1 MGRPTGYLIILGIVV
16 NIINLSPVLDSPYL
30 GDDSWRESCLAG
42 VMSLT
47 GSDFWD
53 ISWGSLKDYVQDGR
67 WYPLVIFYYLVFYHL
82 DLFQYKLGVIALII
96 LNLLLMGFLSQI
108 LTKRKTALFLVL
120 LLSPVFFQIR
130 FYHDPILSYY
140 YLMQLEFLLI
150 QLSLI
155 SFIKAIRENRV
166 LYLSLSVMA
175 YLATLLI
182 YEAFYPFVLIYAL
195 VAYVELNPKQP
206 SDIIKWSLPFL
217 AVALFNLGI
226 ALSIRMYF
234 RTSYAGTTISF
245 DVLALSQTFLKQLF
259 CAMPFSYI
267 LTTGGNFIELGE
279 INGFMI
285 SSIVLLSATWTCAWM
300 LTWKFFFRNQ
310 GHEAPSNLKRS
321 LVLGMALFVLPAI
334 VVSLAAKYQSELKW
348 GIGYLPSYISAFG
361 LLTILTAIVLRLA
374 TPIQKL
380 SRPLT
385 HSILAGTSVVGVAL
399 ISLNFLANSM
409 VIGAYNLAEHYPRE
423 FIENA
428 LRHGFLRNVPENS
441 FVAFGYPLHSW
452 DNPAFYKM
460 HSGLT
465 LQIVKPQ
472 GFDMD
477 AQLGVMSY
485 REAFEDYAAKSN
497 GEGDFYDF
505 SIPKD
510 SLKAFTGYSLEFKK
524 AQGVTLNR
532 RIQVK
537 PVNLVNQSFFLK
549 YDAQSRDFGYA
560 VLGKIERLRVVEG
573 SDVTAISARAQIY
586 VKAAKPDGSARIKI
600 SGRRMGLQSLEFSEA
615 FVIDESNLKLLVS
628 DGDSKLF
635 ELVTSVPSE
644 YIDLASLE
652 VKRAPRSP

>member
-1 MGRPTGYLIILGIVV
+1 
-16 NIINLSPVLDSPYL
+16 
-30 GDDSWRESCLAG
+30 
-42 VMSLT
+42 MSLT

-53 ISWGSLKDYVQDGR
+53 ISWGSLKDYIQDGR

-82 DLFQYKLGVIALII
+82 DLFQYKLGVIALTI
-96 LNLLLMGFLSQI
+96 LNLLLMGFLTQI
-108 LTKRKTALFLVL
+108 LAKRKNTLFLVL

-155 SFIKAIRENRV
+155 SFIKAIRENSV
-166 LYLSLSVMA
+166 FYLSLSVMT

-206 SDIIKWSLPFL
+206 RDILSWSLPFM

-226 ALSIRMYF
+226 ALAIRMYF
-234 RTSYAGTTISF
+234 RTSYAGTTVSF

-259 CAMPFSYI
+259 CAIPFSYI
-267 LTTGGNFIELGE
+267 LTTGGNFIGLGE
-279 INGFMI
+279 INGVLIF
-285 SSIVLLSATWTCAWM
+285 SIVLLAATWTCACM
-300 LTWKFFFRNQ
+300 LSWKFFFRNQ
-310 GHEAPSNLKRS
+310 SHEARLNLKS
-321 LVLGMALFVLPAI
+321 SIVLGVTLFVLPAI
-334 VVSLAAKYQSELKW
+334 VVSMAAKYQTELKW

-361 LLTILTAIVLRLA
+361 LLTILTAIILRLA

-380 SRPLT
+380 SGPLS
-385 HSILAGTSVVGVAL
+385 HSILAGTCVVGVAL

-409 VIGAYNLAEHYPRE
+409 VIRSYNLAEHYPRE

-428 LRHGFLRNVPENS
+428 LKKGFLRNVPEHS
-441 FVAFGYPLHSW
+441 LVAFGYPLHSW

-477 AQLGVMSY
+477 AQLGVISY
-485 REAFEDYAAKSN
+485 RQAFDDYAAKSQ

-505 SIPKD
+505 SIPQS
-510 SLKAFTGYSLEFKK
+510 SLKAFAGYSLEFNK

-532 RIQVK
+532 KIQVK
-537 PVNLVNQSFFLK
+537 TANEVNQSFFLK
-549 YDAQSRDFGYA
+549 YDSQSREFGYA

-573 SDVTAISARAQIY
+573 SGVTAMSARAQIY
-586 VKAAKPDGSARIKI
+586 VEAAKPNGSERIKI
-600 SGRRMGLQSLEFSEA
+600 AGRRMGFKSLEFLEA
-615 FVIDESNLKLLVS
+615 FVIDESDLKLLVS
-628 DGDSKLF
+628 DGDSKLL
-635 ELVTSVPSE
+635 ELVPRVPYE

-652 VKRAPRSP
+652 VKRAPRRR